1 MMAKATTA
9 WALQRPTG
17 ELMPEFVR
25 DTRAQVIASV
35 AAHMGQQAN
44 TAQHWRHM
52 RSKGF
57 SVVRVAV
64 RPLTQSNHQHVQ

>member
-1 MMAKATTA
+1 MKAKAKTA

-17 ELMPEFVR
+17 ELMPAFVR
-25 DTRAQVIASV
+25 DTRAEVIASV
-35 AAHMGQQAN
+35 AAHMGQQDN

-52 RSKGF
+52 QSKGF

-64 RPLTQSNHQHVQ
+64 QPLTLPSHQHVL

>member
-1 MMAKATTA
+1 MKSNTTTA

-17 ELMPEFVR
+17 ELMPAFVR
-25 DTRAQVIASV
+25 DTRAEVISSV

-57 SVVRVAV
+57 RVVRVAV
-64 RPLTQSNHQHVQ
+64 LPLTQSNHQHVQ

>member
-1 MMAKATTA
+1 MKSNTITA

-17 ELMPEFVR
+17 ELMPAFVR
-25 DTRAQVIASV
+25 DTRAEVIASV

-52 RSKGF
+52 RSNGF

-64 RPLTQSNHQHVQ
+64 RPFTQSNHQHVQ